1 MLRKPRLFSRVVC
14 KCVEASSF
22 EAVLKHTIVMAKK
35 KQCCAYYFLVMCMGR
50 VEIIVSLQGTPV
62 NKMM

>member
-1 MLRKPRLFSRVVC
+1 
-14 KCVEASSF
+14 
-22 EAVLKHTIVMAKK
+22 
-35 KQCCAYYFLVMCMGR
+35 MGR